1 MADNIHMLVMEL
13 MAGVVMAEVIV
24 EETIP
29 AIIVKVAQE
38 EAILDGIVNIA
49 MTVQVEAI
57 EVIQEVQA
65 HHAVDLPLWTLK
77 KEEK

>member
-1 MADNIHMLVMEL
+1 MMVMEP

-38 EAILDGIVNIA
+38 EEILDGIVNIA

-65 HHAVDLPLWTLK
+65 HPAGDLLLWIPK